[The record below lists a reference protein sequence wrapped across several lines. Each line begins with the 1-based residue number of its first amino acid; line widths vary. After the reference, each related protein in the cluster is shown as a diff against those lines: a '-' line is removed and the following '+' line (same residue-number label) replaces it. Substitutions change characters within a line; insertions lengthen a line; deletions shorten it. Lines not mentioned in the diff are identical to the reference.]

1 MKKAILWVVRYART
15 SENGSASED
24 IQSRIFTNKDD
35 AVNEFEIRCAEE
47 ATEEATFEKVNLGA
61 KTTRDLAASCVQYGA
76 ELAGD
81 INSVTGPIFT
91 ILIETV
97 NCYPRQTEDAIAIE
111 AECV

>member
-1 MKKAILWVVRYART
+1 MKTAILWVVRYART

-24 IQSRIFTNKDD
+24 IQ
-35 AVNEFEIRCAEE
+35 CAEE
-47 ATEEATFEKVNLGA
+47 TTEEATFEKVNLGA

-91 ILIETV
+91 ILIGMV
-97 NCYPRQTEDAIAIE
+97 NHYPRQTENAIAME